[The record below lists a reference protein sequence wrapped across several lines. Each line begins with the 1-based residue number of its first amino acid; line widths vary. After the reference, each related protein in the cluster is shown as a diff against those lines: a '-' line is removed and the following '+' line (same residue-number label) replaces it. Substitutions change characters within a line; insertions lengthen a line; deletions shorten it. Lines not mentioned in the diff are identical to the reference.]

1 VAPADAPVA
10 AVAEDPVV
18 PKKPAGPVDKLKA
31 SLVTVLR
38 CERRCRTPPPPR
50 PCAAHGAHSPAA
62 RGRCRVQE
70 ATLQEERL
78 ITTGN
83 FKDLQRNNVKMVLP
97 AARRL
102 PPAARPGSGPAR
114 GSRCTIYGWLST
126 DDA

>member
-1 VAPADAPVA
+1 MPPAPAAPA
-10 AVAEDPVV
+10 PRTA
-18 PKKPAGPVDKLKA
+18 L
-31 SLVTVLR
+31 TVLLR
-38 CERRCRTPPPPR
+38 APPPPPPFR
-50 PCAAHGAHSPAA
+50 TD
-62 RGRCRVQE
+62 RTRLVRCRVQE

-102 PPAARPGSGPAR
+102 PPAARAGSGPAR